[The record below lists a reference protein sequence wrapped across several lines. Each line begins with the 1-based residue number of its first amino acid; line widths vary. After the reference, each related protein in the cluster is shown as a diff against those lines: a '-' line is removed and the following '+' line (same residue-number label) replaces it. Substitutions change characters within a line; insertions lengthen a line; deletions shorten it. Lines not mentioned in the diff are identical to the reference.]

1 MDLDK
6 AQFDKYGDIL
16 YTDELNF
23 SDASDT
29 QNVSIIYFTTDAGMI
44 GTTTSRISARHVR
57 TKRLLIRGQL

>member
-29 QNVSIIYFTTDAGMI
+29 QNVSIIYFTTDVDLI
-44 GTTTSRISARHVR
+44 DTSTPRVSARHVR
-57 TKRLLIRGQL
+57 AKRILLRGQL